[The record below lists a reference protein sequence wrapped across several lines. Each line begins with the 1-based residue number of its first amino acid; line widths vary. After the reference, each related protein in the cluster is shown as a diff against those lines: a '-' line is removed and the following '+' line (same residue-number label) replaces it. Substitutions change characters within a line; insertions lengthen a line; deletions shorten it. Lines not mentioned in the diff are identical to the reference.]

1 MLQGVN
7 LDVSAASSCITSI
20 VQNLEDKRLNAE
32 EYFSEI
38 FLEAKTKMIDL
49 DIEVK
54 LPRLTKIQNKRANTP
69 ANTPEEYYRRVVYI
83 PLIDNI
89 LEDLRLRSLN
99 KKTTAIFQ
107 LIEFIPA
114 NIINKSSLDVKK
126 MIDTVIE
133 HFIFLD
139 ININILK
146 GEVDLWKSNWIS
158 SKNEGKY

>member
-7 LDVSAASSCITSI
+7 LYVSAAFSCITSI

-32 EYFSEI
+32 KYFNKI

-54 LPRLTKIQNKRANTP
+54 LPRLTKIQNKRAILQIHQRNIT
-69 ANTPEEYYRRVVYI
+69 YYRRVVYI
-83 PLIDNI
+83 PPIDNI
-89 LEDLRLRSLN
+89 LEDLRSRFLN

-133 HFIFLD
+133 HFIFLN

-158 SKNEGKY
+158 RKNEG

>member
-1 MLQGVN
+1 
-7 LDVSAASSCITSI
+7 
-20 VQNLEDKRLNAE
+20 
-32 EYFSEI
+32 
-38 FLEAKTKMIDL
+38 
-49 DIEVK
+49 
-54 LPRLTKIQNKRANTP
+54 
-69 ANTPEEYYRRVVYI
+69 VYI
-83 PLIDNI
+83 SLIDNI
-89 LEDLRLRSLN
+89 LEDLRSRFLN

-126 MIDTVIE
+126 MIETVIE

-158 SKNEGKY
+158 RKNEGKY